1 MNVRKEIIRLK
12 DLPDFNRR
20 YVQSTFDVTSINLID
35 FDDIAN
41 MFIDCA
47 IYDVEIPPIYLVEDA
62 DGKCRPSN
70 EKAYMSL
77 LVTINGLKDGWI
89 KHKTLGKFSD
99 WNSDARY
106 FFERTAITFHTI
118 PAAEAN
124 ELDRTNKK
132 IELAQSIHEFMYT
145 I

>member
-12 DLPDFNRR
+12 YLPDFNRR
-20 YVQSTFDVTSINLID
+20 CVQSTFDITSINLID

-47 IYDVEIPPIYLVEDA
+47 IYDVEIPPIYLIEDA

-99 WNSDARY
+99 WDSDTKY
-106 FFERTAITFHTI
+106 YFERAPVTFHTI
-118 PAAEAN
+118 PAAETG
-124 ELDRTNKK
+124 ELDRTHKK
-132 IELAQSIHEFMYT
+132 IELTQSINEFMYT